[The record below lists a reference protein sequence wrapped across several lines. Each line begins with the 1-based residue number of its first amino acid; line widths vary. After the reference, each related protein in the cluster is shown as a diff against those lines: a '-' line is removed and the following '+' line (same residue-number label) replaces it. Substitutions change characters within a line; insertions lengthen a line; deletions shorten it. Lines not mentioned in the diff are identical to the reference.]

1 MRISDWSSDVCSS
14 DLDGDAQ
21 GAERAG
27 AGQFAK
33 EDPARILVHHR
44 GAAHRIGTQVVEDA
58 LHRRLP
64 ALQFAAVEQQLADAD
79 IAAAVLRVVTDA
91 HDVAARQPQAARPL
105 NMEEEEFGGIGGP
118 SDFESAST
126 EEPKHEL
133 PSL

>member
-44 GAAHRIGTQVVEDA
+44 GAAHRIGTQIIEDA

-64 ALQFAAVEQQLADAD
+64 ALKFAAAEPQLADVD
-79 IAAAVLRVVTDA
+79 IAAAGLRVVGDEQERKRLVEGKGVSVSVGQGGCRMIKKKKTD
-91 HDVAARQPQAARPL
+91 
-105 NMEEEEFGGIGGP
+105 
-118 SDFESAST
+118 
-126 EEPKHEL
+126 
-133 PSL
+133 